1 MKDKKSHNFET
12 AKQKTKDDCI
22 FIQEL
27 AFVECLIG
35 IVLSFLTVSPLYM
48 IKNLNNFHCLRNI
61 REFRPFRSLI
71 LFFVFFYFVQPFFKF
86 CSQMEEKIPG
96 INTLLF
102 KKTGRIKEITNEGD
116 TGASVTKVSDHH
128 CSNLSVF
135 GTGCLRNTTSN
146 YNFNEHEHTSP
157 LISGCKNE
165 KDLSLN
171 QLTANL
177 NIIREEGFGK
187 LSRLV
192 RDLHIEKHAYKEN
205 IDDIGHIIDERVSK
219 MKSDIDQVHLE
230 MREKLKQLKSE
241 ASRRMTSEID
251 TCRKNVR
258 EMNELVQTSLQAL
271 DTKTADYML
280 LFQLNLQILEKL
292 NYMKSL
298 KTSQRLPLPIF
309 QGNTI
314 TKEDISRL
322 LGSLNEGKP
331 KTHKTYHA
339 SSRVEN
345 SLQNYPYNSDV
356 ENIKTLER
364 QLVPLPRKRHRFHQ
378 YSRLLSQESNEGVN

>member
-1 MKDKKSHNFET
+1 
-12 AKQKTKDDCI
+12 
-22 FIQEL
+22 
-27 AFVECLIG
+27 
-35 IVLSFLTVSPLYM
+35 
-48 IKNLNNFHCLRNI
+48 
-61 REFRPFRSLI
+61 
-71 LFFVFFYFVQPFFKF
+71 
-86 CSQMEEKIPG
+86 MEEKIPG
-96 INTLLF
+96 KNTVLF
-102 KKTGRIKEITNEGD
+102 KKTTRIKDITNEGD
-116 TGASVTKVSDHH
+116 IGASVTKVSDQHS
-128 CSNLSVF
+128 SNMSVF

-146 YNFNEHEHTSP
+146 FNFNVHGHTTSP
-157 LISGCKNE
+157 LISGSKNE

-171 QLTANL
+171 QLSANL

-205 IDDIGHIIDERVSK
+205 IDDIGHIIDERVTK

-230 MREKLKQLKSE
+230 MREKLKQLKGE

-251 TCRKNVR
+251 ICRKNVR
-258 EMNELVQTSLQAL
+258 EMNELVQTSLEAL

-309 QGNTI
+309 QGNII
-314 TKEDISRL
+314 TKDDISRL
-322 LGSLNEGKP
+322 LGSLHEGKP
-331 KTHKTYHA
+331 KTHEYYHA
-339 SSRVEN
+339 TSRVEN

-356 ENIKTLER
+356 ENIKKLER
-364 QLVPLPRKRHRFHQ
+364 QLGIVPLPRKRHRFHQ